1 MTHLI
6 DNIVSV
12 EVPEDATNV
21 QYMKPTN
28 RLRFFTGEMYKDK
41 KGYPY
46 AKWIDLPPGN
56 WQLLFLSNEVTE
68 EEARGIVLNFKPR
81 GFSSGAPREYKNY
94 LSKPDDYTGWFKSAI
109 ESFQSLLK
117 SKNLTGNFA
126 ILKQTS

>member
-6 DNIVSV
+6 DNIVAV
-12 EVPEDATNV
+12 EVPEGSFNHFIKNDQNGNPRLIYHLASV
-21 QYMKPTN
+21 ESKP
-28 RLRFFTGEMYKDK
+28 
-41 KGYPY
+41 
-46 AKWIDLPPGN
+46 LPPGN

-109 ESFQSLLK
+109 ESFHSLLK